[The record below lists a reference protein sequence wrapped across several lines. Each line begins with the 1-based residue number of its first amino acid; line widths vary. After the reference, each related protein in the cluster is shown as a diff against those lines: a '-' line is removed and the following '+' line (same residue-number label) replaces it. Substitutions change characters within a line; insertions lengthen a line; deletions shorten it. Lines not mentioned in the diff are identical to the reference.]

1 MRREPMA
8 ERPDWRKKAEAAGF
22 IFHSENGERYW
33 DESAAYVFSLREIEE
48 DLEAPTAEL
57 EDMCM
62 AFVDRAAKDEA
73 VLERLAIPE
82 FAWPLIAESWERGDR
97 NLYGRFDFAYDGT
110 GPAKLLEYNAD
121 TPTTVFET
129 GYFQWA
135 WLEDQIAAGQ
145 LPEGADQFN
154 SLHDRLVAALKDLDR
169 GQRYTLHLA
178 CVDDSVEDRATIAY
192 LAECARQGGVTAR
205 CLTIGQIGLN
215 ERGTFID
222 EREQE
227 IDILFKLYP
236 WEWMLREEYG
246 KRVAGARTRFVE
258 PIWKALLSNKGLMP
272 MLWQMAPGHPNLL
285 EAHFA
290 DDAGA
295 AALGPRFVRKPMLS
309 REGANVT
316 IENGGLSAKT
326 DGPYGAEGAIV
337 QAVAPLFRAGPNHAV
352 CGSWVVAGQ
361 PAGLCIREDNQPII
375 GNRSRFVPH
384 YIAP

>member
-1 MRREPMA
+1 MRRQPIA
-8 ERPDWRKKAEAAGF
+8 ERPDWRAKAEKAGF
-22 IFHSENGERYW
+22 VFHSEDGERYW

-73 VLERLAIPE
+73 VLQRLAIPE
-82 FAWPLIAESWERGDR
+82 FAWPLIAESWQRGDR

-110 GPAKLLEYNAD
+110 RPAKLLEYNAD

-135 WLEDQIAAGQ
+135 WLEDQIAAGH

-154 SLHDRLVAALKDLDR
+154 SLHDRLVAAIRDLDR

-178 CVDDSVEDRATIAY
+178 CVDDSEEDRATIAY

-215 ERGTFID
+215 SNGNFID
-222 EREQE
+222 ERAQE

-246 KRVAGARTRFVE
+246 QNVVGTRTRFVE

-285 EAHFA
+285 EAYFA
-290 DDAGA
+290 DDAA
-295 AALGPRFVRKPMLS
+295 ASALGSRFVRKPLLS

-316 IENGGLSAKT
+316 IENGGHSAQT
-326 DGPYGAEGAIV
+326 DGPYGREGAIV
-337 QAVAPLFRAGPNHAV
+337 QALAQLHRSGPNYAV

-361 PAGLCIREDNQPII
+361 PAGLCIREDSQPII

-384 YIAP
+384 YIEP